1 MAEIA
6 TAAVADK
13 ICSIEHP
20 EETRNIDHNEQ
31 LAVLAEVATNVG
43 RKDILLKSVLMRTL
57 GCNHNETLVVVVEVA
72 TNVGRKDI
80 LQKSV
85 LMRTLGCNHKETL
98 VVVVEVA
105 TNVGRKDI
113 LQKNVLMRTLGRKG
127 VNKESEGVASIAEKV
142 KEVATAGIGAIE
154 KEVTL
159 GKMA

>member
-1 MAEIA
+1 MNSVIALSKTVEIATMAEIA

-80 LQKSV
+80 LQK
-85 LMRTLGCNHKETL
+85 
-98 VVVVEVA
+98 
-105 TNVGRKDI
+105 
-113 LQKNVLMRTLGRKG
+113 NVLMRTLGRKG